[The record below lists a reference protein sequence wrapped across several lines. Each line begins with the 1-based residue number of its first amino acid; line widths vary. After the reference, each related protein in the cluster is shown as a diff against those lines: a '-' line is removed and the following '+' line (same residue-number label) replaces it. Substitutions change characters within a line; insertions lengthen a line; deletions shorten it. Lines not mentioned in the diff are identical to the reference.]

1 MPAVLLGLGLALAP
15 LAVAGA
21 EEPPAGRSQEQSPS
35 DLARDGLEQMM
46 RALGLLVKS
55 IPQYELPEVLDNGD
69 IIIRRKDPARKPG
82 AEEPEMDETS
92 T

>member
-21 EEPPAGRSQEQSPS
+21 EEPPAGRSQGQAPS

-46 RALGLLVKS
+46 RALSLLVKS

-69 IIIRRKDPARKPG
+69 IIIRRKDPAHKPD